1 METATSKA
9 TVPERSGTAP
19 TVLSPTHHNHTR
31 GNEDGVPGVWIILSC
46 AHKSSAS
53 ISEQIL
59 DARWGEEGEGQEEE
73 CLSKNRQG
81 EVRKP

>member
-9 TVPERSGTAP
+9 TVPERSGIAP
-19 TVLSPTHHNHTR
+19 MVLSPTHHNHTR
-31 GNEDGVPGVWIILSC
+31 GNADGVPGVWIILSC

-59 DARWGEEGEGQEEE
+59 DARWGSGE

-81 EVRKP
+81 EVRTP